1 MVLSIAIAVPLGVI
15 AAYRQGTWIDRVVMG
30 FSVLGF
36 SVPVFVIG
44 YALIYVFAIELN
56 WLPVQ
61 GYQPL
66 REGLWRLPA
75 CGSSCRA
82 SRCR

>member
-1 MVLSIAIAVPLGVI
+1 
-15 AAYRQGTWIDRVVMG
+15 MG

-44 YALIYVFAIELN
+44 YVLIYVFAIELS

-66 REGLWRLPA
+66 REGFVGVA
-75 CGSSCRA
+75 CSG
-82 SRCR
+82 